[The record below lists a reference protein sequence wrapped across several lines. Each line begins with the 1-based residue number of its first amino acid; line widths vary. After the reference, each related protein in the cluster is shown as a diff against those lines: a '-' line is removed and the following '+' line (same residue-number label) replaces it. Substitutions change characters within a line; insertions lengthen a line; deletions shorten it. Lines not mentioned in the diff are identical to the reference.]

1 PDHRRR
7 RTSPITSGTPGF
19 MRLPGRPGSR
29 PRLSRTRR
37 AERGALSMTWFIIL
51 LAYVAAH
58 FGLYAL
64 VLRRLPRFIEE
75 RVIFAYHAVSA
86 VVLTV
91 LAPGLWLVGV
101 IDFATLVG
109 LVSLHGLYSMSF
121 LELWSLSQGGYSLQ
135 ILDLIERSEA
145 AGAPVAFA
153 ALCD

>member
-1 PDHRRR
+1 
-7 RTSPITSGTPGF
+7 
-19 MRLPGRPGSR
+19 
-29 PRLSRTRR
+29 
-37 AERGALSMTWFIIL
+37 
-51 LAYVAAH
+51 
-58 FGLYAL
+58 
-64 VLRRLPRFIEE
+64 
-75 RVIFAYHAVSA
+75 YHAVSA

-153 ALCD
+153 ALCDIGASKRAGRLGGIERLGLVQRDGNRVSLTGPGWTVASVLAAFAWAANLKARG